1 MPSEEDPTQYYHW
14 RGKEMGEEIIQLGSD
29 NFTYKMKFLHGGKR
43 VKGTWGTHDS
53 DPGNVQFGG
62 VQTSE
67 SDGSPGFRI
76 RYAWKDYNEAAYNKA
91 NRERWH

>member
-43 VKGTWGTHDS
+43 VKGT
-53 DPGNVQFGG
+53 
-62 VQTSE
+62 
-67 SDGSPGFRI
+67 
-76 RYAWKDYNEAAYNKA
+76 
-91 NRERWH
+91 